1 MTGNT
6 NIWKNGIMGVVVG
19 DALGCPVQF
28 KSREEV
34 ALYPVTGMRGY
45 GTFNLPKGSWTD
57 DSSLTLALLESIRRQ
72 KIVDLDGI
80 MENFMNWLYDGEF
93 TPYSHPYD
101 IGHGTM
107 LAIDRYCKNHNA
119 KKCGNA
125 EEWNNG
131 NGSLM
136 RIMPVCIYSSEMV
149 RTENYTY
156 RDAIE
161 TVHAVGALT
170 HAHILSNIA
179 CGLYFFMVHQ
189 ILTGNGSL
197 TDRLREGLAQ
207 GFAFY
212 ETFLADMENLHH
224 YDRLR
229 DLAVF
234 ADVPREKIKSGGYV
248 VDSLEAAVWSLITT
262 DHFDQ
267 ALLKAVNLGKDT
279 DTIGAIAGGLAGLYY
294 GYDAIPEDWL
304 TAIRRR
310 DWIEEMCNIEL

>member
-1 MTGNT
+1 
-6 NIWKNGIMGVVVG
+6 
-19 DALGCPVQF
+19 
-28 KSREEV
+28 
-34 ALYPVTGMRGY
+34 
-45 GTFNLPKGSWTD
+45 
-57 DSSLTLALLESIRRQ
+57 
-72 KIVDLDGI
+72 
-80 MENFMNWLYDGEF
+80 
-93 TPYSHPYD
+93 
-101 IGHGTM
+101 
-107 LAIDRYCKNHNA
+107 
-119 KKCGNA
+119 
-125 EEWNNG
+125 
-131 NGSLM
+131 
-136 RIMPVCIYSSEMV
+136 MV